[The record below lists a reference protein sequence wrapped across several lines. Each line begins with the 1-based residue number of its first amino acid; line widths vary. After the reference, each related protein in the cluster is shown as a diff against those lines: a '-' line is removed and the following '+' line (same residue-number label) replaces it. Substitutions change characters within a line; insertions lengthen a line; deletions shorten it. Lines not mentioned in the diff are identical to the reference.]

1 MFLNSMV
8 HPFKYLLQIYV
19 KFSLNWCLDFI
30 LMLRSTCIARGHNTS
45 PHVVMVVKL
54 RTKLFTELEKGI
66 ATFRD
71 FIILNILASLLKFRS
86 IFGNDIHPPAPLIL
100 ANYVLWIIWFRIDA
114 PESLGG
120 RFPKDGNCFCG
131 ARIWKSP
138 ICLIWKQGGA
148 KSRQGEPPIDN

>member
-30 LMLRSTCIARGHNTS
+30 LMLRSTCLARGHNTS
-45 PHVVMVVKL
+45 PRGVMVVKL
-54 RTKLFTELEKGI
+54 RTKFTKLERGI

-71 FIILNILASLLKFRS
+71 FIILNILAALLKFRS

-120 RFPKDGNCFCG
+120 RFPKDGNRFCG

-148 KSRQGEPPIDN
+148 KSRQGEPPLDN